1 MRTIKYDDI
10 KNSVKEIFLDANYNV
25 DEEVF
30 EELKKAYQREKN
42 DTAKFV
48 LDTIIKNDEIAKKEK
63 MPLCQDTGMA
73 IVFIEIGKDVSIDK
87 GLLYD
92 AINEGV
98 REAYNEGF
106 LRKSVVDDPLFKRKN
121 TKDNTPAVIHTE
133 LVSGNG
139 LKITAAPKGFGSE
152 NMSRI
157 KMLKPADGIEGV
169 KKFILE
175 TVKDAGPNPCPPI
188 ILGVGIGGSFEKAAL
203 ISKKA
208 LTRSIKISNEN
219 KQYAELENE
228 LVEEINGLDIGPGGF
243 GGETT
248 CLGVNIEY
256 FPTHIASLP
265 VAVNICCHAYR
276 HKTIKL

>member
-1 MRTIKYDDI
+1 MRTIKYNDI
-10 KNSVKEIFLDANYNV
+10 KDSVKEIFLDANYNI

-30 EELKKAYQREKN
+30 QELKKAYQREKN

-63 MPLCQDTGMA
+63 MPICQDTGMA
-73 IVFIEIGKDVSIDK
+73 IVFIEIGKDVNIDN
-87 GLLYD
+87 GLLSD

-98 REAYNEGF
+98 RNAYKEGF
-106 LRKSVVDDPLFKRKN
+106 LRKSVVDDPLFERKN
-121 TKDNTPAVIHTE
+121 TKDNTPAIIHTE
-133 LVSGNG
+133 IVSGDK
-139 LKITAAPKGFGSE
+139 LKITAVPKGFGSE

-169 KKFILE
+169 KKVILE
-175 TVKDAGPNPCPPI
+175 TVKEAGPNPCPPI
-188 ILGVGIGGSFEKAAL
+188 IIGVGIGGSFEKAAL

-208 LTRSIKISNEN
+208 LTRSIKINNEN
-219 KQYAELENE
+219 QKYAELENE

>member
-1 MRTIKYDDI
+1 MRTIKYNDI
-10 KNSVKEIFLDANYNV
+10 KNSVKKIFLDANYNI

-30 EELKKAYQREKN
+30 QELKKAYQREKN

-63 MPLCQDTGMA
+63 MPICQDTGMA
-73 IVFIEIGKDVSIDK
+73 IVFIEIGKDVNIDN
-87 GLLYD
+87 GLLSD

-98 REAYNEGF
+98 RNAYKEGF
-106 LRKSVVDDPLFKRKN
+106 LRKSVVDDPLFERKN
-121 TKDNTPAVIHTE
+121 TKDNTPAIIHTE
-133 LVSGNG
+133 IVSGDK
-139 LKITAAPKGFGSE
+139 LKITAVPKGFGSE

-169 KKFILE
+169 KKVILE
-175 TVKDAGPNPCPPI
+175 TVKEAGPNPCPPI
-188 ILGVGIGGSFEKAAL
+188 IIGVGIGGSFEKAAL

-208 LTRSIKISNEN
+208 LTRSIKINNEN
-219 KQYAELENE
+219 QKYAELENE

>member
-1 MRTIKYDDI
+1 MRTIKYNDI
-10 KNSVKEIFLDANYNV
+10 KDSVKEIFLDANYNI

-30 EELKKAYQREKN
+30 QELKKAYQREKN

-63 MPLCQDTGMA
+63 MPICQDTGMA
-73 IVFIEIGKDVSIDK
+73 IVFIEIGKDVNIDN
-87 GLLYD
+87 GLLSD

-98 REAYNEGF
+98 RNAYKEGF
-106 LRKSVVDDPLFKRKN
+106 LRKSVVDDPLFERKN
-121 TKDNTPAVIHTE
+121 TKDNTPAIIHTE
-133 LVSGNG
+133 IVSGDK
-139 LKITAAPKGFGSE
+139 LKITAVPKGFGSE

-169 KKFILE
+169 KKVILE
-175 TVKDAGPNPCPPI
+175 TVKEAGPNPCPPI
-188 ILGVGIGGSFEKAAL
+188 IIGVGIGGSFEKAAL

-208 LTRSIKISNEN
+208 LTRSIKINNEN
-219 KQYAELENE
+219 QKYAELENE

-265 VAVNICCHAYR
+265 VALNICCHAYR